1 MITEVFSEKNRF
13 PGGFWAKNRFSR
25 PWETNRVCQ
34 KVRQQPVIIY
44 FSVYCS
50 PCRAKTAVRLSLIP
64 SILEPEGSS
73 REYRKNWARR
83 RVLPEIMR
91 LTYAVMQRNMVP
103 FIYALEAT

>member
-1 MITEVFSEKNRF
+1 MCSHPPALPEIYPDWKEIADKKIFQAGVPNKGEQMVRYY
-13 PGGFWAKNRFSR
+13 GFYNNVSR
-25 PWETNRVCQ
+25 GKRKSTNQ
-34 KVRQQPVIIY
+34 DD
-44 FSVYCS
+44 
-50 PCRAKTAVRLSLIP
+50 LIP

-73 REYRKNWARR
+73 SEYWKNWARR